1 MKPSY
6 DIYEEMAKDG
16 KGNDRLVRSILEY
29 NQEFRSSARH
39 ANSGLPPTLKLVS

>member
-16 KGNDRLVRSILEY
+16 KGNDRLVRSIL
-29 NQEFRSSARH
+29 NTTKSSRSSARH